1 MIEYSDILQ
10 GFGKRKLHQYEKKK
24 VVKHKTNSAIRI
36 LISDWFVPMSL
47 KRQKLHIS
55 SAIWY

>member
-24 VVKHKTNSAIRI
+24 VVKHKTNSAIRM
-36 LISDWFVPMSL
+36 LISD
-47 KRQKLHIS
+47 
-55 SAIWY
+55 